1 MDEHNVM
8 KGHNNLAIK
17 IKEGKS
23 EPLFGLD
30 KIPVESL
37 YKLALE
43 QIGEQESYIEELEDR
58 IKDLE
63 KEKKTIR
70 QEERVSLMR
79 EIQKEAVVEAK
90 KQQYTESLL
99 KKIAKQERKIKS
111 LYESRNVLLNELMQN
126 NVHIGIQEIKDEDG
140 NTE

>member
-1 MDEHNVM
+1 M
-8 KGHNNLAIK
+8 KGHNILAIK

-111 LYESRNVLLNELMQN
+111 LYESRNVLLNELTKN
-126 NVHIGIQEIKDEDG
+126 NIHIGIQEIKDEDG

>member
-1 MDEHNVM
+1 M

>member
-1 MDEHNVM
+1 MASRN
-8 KGHNNLAIK
+8 
-17 IKEGKS
+17 
-23 EPLFGLD
+23 P
-30 KIPVESL
+30 
-37 YKLALE
+37 
-43 QIGEQESYIEELEDR
+43 YIEELEDR
-58 IKDLE
+58 IRDLE

-111 LYESRNVLLNELMQN
+111 LYESRNVLLNELAKN
-126 NVHIGIQEIKDEDG
+126 NIHIGIPEIKDEDG